1 MKALTKHENDVM
13 EIFWRESDPLFMS
26 EVVQKSGR
34 LNLHFNT
41 IATVVRGLE
50 KKGFVGHETFGHSFR
65 YFPVITKLE
74 YSRGLLENII
84 TKYYDHSYSRVV
96 REFVENGKISAE
108 QLNDL
113 ISIKEHY

>member
-1 MKALTKHENDVM
+1 MKALTKRENDVM

-26 EVVQKSGR
+26 EVVEEFAHQ
-34 LNLHFNT
+34 NLHFNT
-41 IATVVRGLE
+41 VATIVRGLE

-96 REFVENGKISAE
+96 REFVENGKISAG

-113 ISIKEHY
+113 ISNKERY

>member
-1 MKALTKHENDVM
+1 MKALTKRENDVM
-13 EIFWRESDPLFMS
+13 EIFWRENDPLFMS
-26 EVVQKSGR
+26 DVVQKSGH

-84 TKYYDHSYSRVV
+84 TKYYDRSYSRVV